1 MMVYVAA
8 FLVVM
13 LAMSSDNI
21 NGTLMIVC
29 SYIPFTAPLAM
40 FTRIAMSDVAL
51 WEILLSIAVQLAS
64 VYLFGRLAAAI
75 YRIGVLMYGNAPK
88 PAEIIKLLR
97 EQHRSNKALKAAAK
111 QS

>member
-88 PAEIIKLLR
+88 PTEIIKLLR

-111 QS
+111 